1 MAIASGLTMA
11 IANPSQDILVGAAF
25 ASDLLL
31 NKEDSDIRY
40 IEFSGQAKER
50 REEADA
56 KKEALLRQSLQAS
69 EGSTVTANQPGNTEV
84 QDGAARQNA
93 AGARGSAKGKT
104 QNRRGFD
111 EKSAGGWQF
120 PTGAFARTAAS
131 GDQRGR

>member
-1 MAIASGLTMA
+1 MA

-56 KKEALLRQSLQAS
+56 KKEARFGKACRHLK
-69 EGSTVTANQPGNTEV
+69 
-84 QDGAARQNA
+84 AAL
-93 AGARGSAKGKT
+93 
-104 QNRRGFD
+104 
-111 EKSAGGWQF
+111 
-120 PTGAFARTAAS
+120 
-131 GDQRGR
+131 

>member
-1 MAIASGLTMA
+1 M
-11 IANPSQDILVGAAF
+11 
-25 ASDLLL
+25 L

-56 KKEALLRQSLQAS
+56 KKEALLRQILQAS
-69 EGSTVTANQPGNTEV
+69 EGSTVTADQPGSTEV
-84 QDGAARQNA
+84 QDGAARQKA
-93 AGARGSAKGKT
+93 AGAKTPQQQAAERVREAVLKGKT

-120 PTGAFARTAAS
+120 PQELFARTAAS